1 MRCRSTSTRPGFCSM
16 ARSSAPCACD
26 GGGGF
31 WAAPGP
37 ATPSS
42 PARTNGSREKGA
54 VRGGAPHGDR
64 DANNVIRPAFPQGRG
79 NREPNLGANSRYVK
93 ALNAGGALEQP
104 RHRDQAPIH
113 RIGGQPEALKR
124 ERAEDGGS
132 GRPETV
138 TDPLRPPLKPPHDLC
153 RNLADPSRLRRS

>member
-1 MRCRSTSTRPGFCSM
+1 MRCRSTSARPGFCSM
-16 ARSSAPCACD
+16 ARSNAPCAWD

-31 WAAPGP
+31 WATPGP
-37 ATPSS
+37 TTPSS

-64 DANNVIRPAFPQGRG
+64 DANNVIKTSVSPRARG
-79 NREPNLGANSRYVK
+79 WEPNLGANSRYVK

-124 ERAEDGGS
+124 ERAEDG
-132 GRPETV
+132 
-138 TDPLRPPLKPPHDLC
+138 LRAGLAEHHD
-153 RNLADPSRLRRS
+153 RRLHPRLNPDLSP

>member
-1 MRCRSTSTRPGFCSM
+1 IRWRNTSPKPGFC
-16 ARSSAPCACD
+16 CNIC
-26 GGGGF
+26 
-31 WAAPGP
+31 WAWAGEGTWATPGP
-37 ATPSS
+37 ATPSN

-124 ERAEDGGS
+124 ERRGWE
-132 GRPETV
+132 V
-138 TDPLRPPLKPPHDLC
+138 WPPG
-153 RNLADPSRLRRS
+153 NGNRSIASSTQTFA